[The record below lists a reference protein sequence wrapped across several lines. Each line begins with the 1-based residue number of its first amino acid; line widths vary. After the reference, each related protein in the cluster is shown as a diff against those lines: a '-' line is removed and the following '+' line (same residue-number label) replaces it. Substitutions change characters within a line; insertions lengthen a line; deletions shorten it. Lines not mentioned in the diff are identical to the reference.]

1 VGAGSLNR
9 VLRLWRRDRAAAAPR
24 PERLSLLLF
33 GVTGL
38 VYLLSGKTFFG
49 YDGEIMYRVSESIV
63 LRHSVQIADPIY
75 HFNEPYSPYAI
86 GLSLL
91 MLPFVAIGVAV
102 LHDPRALVTLLEPA
116 ITAATV
122 VLLNLLLVELG
133 CSWKR
138 SLVISL
144 CYAFGT
150 LAWYYSGVLFTEP
163 VIALC
168 LVGGVLSLRF
178 YQHRGEWRWL
188 LIAGAVSGTAVLMRW
203 DSMLLVAAPIG
214 LYGLVAIIRR
224 PGAMRRRALELAVLG
239 APIIGA
245 AAVNLAYDLFRF
257 REALGGPYKA
267 DALGFSTP
275 LPKGLLGL
283 WLSPGVGIFVYTP
296 ILLMSV
302 IAWRW
307 FYQRWP
313 REALLILGLFLLR
326 SVFFGRYWAWEGGAT
341 WGPRHLVPLIPLL
354 LVPVAFLPRK
364 RWVEVA
370 AIALGIVGVMIQVLG
385 QLVPYGLYYG
395 TVVPQLMAQLG
406 YCQGCLPLPGLQS
419 EAVNAITDF
428 DLPYVPLVV
437 QVRYLLN
444 GVVAPAWGS
453 ISLVIPLLL
462 GMVAYALGRVRRLA
476 VALDAAADV

>member
-9 VLRLWRRDRAAAAPR
+9 VLRLWRRDQAASAPR

-33 GVTGL
+33 AVTAL

-63 LRHSVQIADPIY
+63 LRHSLQIADPIY

-102 LHDPRALVTLLEPA
+102 LHDPRALVTLLEPSIA
-116 ITAATV
+116 GATV

-138 SLVISL
+138 SLLISL

-168 LVGGVLSLRF
+168 LVAAVLSLRY
-178 YQHRGEWRWL
+178 YQHREEWRWL
-188 LIAGAVSGTAVLMRW
+188 FIAGAVSATAVLMRW
-203 DSMLLVAAPIG
+203 DSVLLVAAPIG
-214 LYGLVAIIRR
+214 LYGLVAILRR
-224 PGAMRRRALELAVLG
+224 PGTILRRGLELASLG
-239 APIIGA
+239 GPILGA

-267 DALGFSTP
+267 DPIGFSTP
-275 LPKGLLGL
+275 LPKGLFGL
-283 WLSPGVGIFVYTP
+283 WLSPGVGLFVYTP

-364 RWVEVA
+364 RWVEVG
-370 AIALGIVGVMIQVLG
+370 AIALGVVGVMIQLLG
-385 QLVPYGLYYG
+385 QLVPFGLYYG

-419 EAVNAITDF
+419 EAVNAITDS
-428 DLPYVPLVV
+428 DLRYVPLVV
-437 QVRYLLN
+437 QVRYLLS
-444 GVVAPAWGS
+444 GVVAPAWGP
-453 ISLVIPLLL
+453 ISLLVPFLFAAIGVVMLR
-462 GMVAYALGRVRRLA
+462 MRRLA
-476 VALDAAADV
+476 AQLDVPLAA